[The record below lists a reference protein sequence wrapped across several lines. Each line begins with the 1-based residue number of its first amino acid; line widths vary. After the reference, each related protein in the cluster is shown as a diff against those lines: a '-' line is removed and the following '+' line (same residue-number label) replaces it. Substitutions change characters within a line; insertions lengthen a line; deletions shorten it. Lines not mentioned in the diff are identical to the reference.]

1 MKYYVY
7 LIRVRRRDME
17 QWRLSTTQ
25 NYEGVLAGTRPG
37 DIPAIWMC
45 KGYSNKEDAKAQ
57 VLMLESRIDP
67 TPIGITRIR

>member
-1 MKYYVY
+1 MKYYIY
-7 LIRVRRRDME
+7 LIRVRRRNTE
-17 QWRLSTTQ
+17 QWRLGSTTDYDRDLQ
-25 NYEGVLAGTRPG
+25 GTSPSL
-37 DIPAIWMC
+37 IPAIWLC